1 MHHVNLATALLLIRL
16 IYAVEVTPNSE
27 CSSLCDNNISN
38 ESDPGADS
46 NSFTLARDVVC
57 NDYEYDG
64 PNSTVPGRK
73 FKDCLTCEL
82 NSTATDSKTNQNEAY
97 WVLCASRYLQSL
109 PEHMANPGFRSVNM
123 KFTFDWCVFAYPD
136 NNRTEA
142 NIQCGDVCSGQ
153 DNSAKSAL
161 VDRLLQTNA
170 TIQYQYCEDASGA
183 FSKTADD
190 CAKCLDNVPNAKV
203 LANCMTRRLKPKI
216 AAPMTDW
223 FHRRQSIGRR
233 LRSKTESWIDIKARF

>member
-1 MHHVNLATALLLIRL
+1 MRHVYLATSLLLLRL
-16 IYAVEVTPNSE
+16 IHAVEVTPNSE
-27 CSSLCDNNISN
+27 CSSLCDDNISGQ
-38 ESDPGADS
+38 SDPGADS
-46 NSFTLARDVVC
+46 NSHTVSSDVVC

-97 WVLCASRYLQSL
+97 WVLCESRYLQLL
-109 PEHMANPGFRSVNM
+109 PEHMANLALCSVNM
-123 KFTFDWCVFAYPD
+123 KFTFDWCVFAYPN
-136 NNRTEA
+136 NNRTES

-170 TIQYQYCEDASGA
+170 TIQYQYCEDADGA
-183 FSKTADD
+183 FSKIADD
-190 CAKCLDNVPNAKV
+190 CAKCLDKVPDAKT
-203 LANCMTRRLKPKI
+203 LANCMTRRLKSKI
-216 AAPMTDW
+216 SAPMTD
-223 FHRRQSIGRR
+223 
-233 LRSKTESWIDIKARF
+233 